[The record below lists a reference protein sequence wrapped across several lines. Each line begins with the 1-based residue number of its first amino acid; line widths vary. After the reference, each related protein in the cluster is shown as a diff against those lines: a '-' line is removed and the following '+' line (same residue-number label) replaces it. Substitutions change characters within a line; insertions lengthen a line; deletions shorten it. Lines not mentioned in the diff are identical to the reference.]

1 MNYRINGQQDK
12 GTEGMEQ
19 TNPEIGKS
27 VKAMG
32 LATNYHDMGRG
43 KPIILLH
50 GSGPGVSAWAN
61 WGRTM
66 PRLAEHFR
74 VIALDL
80 AGYGQTELD
89 PGAQYDMPYWVAHLL
104 GFIDA
109 LGLEKV
115 SFVGNSFG
123 GALATNFNLLY
134 PDRVDRVAVMAGP
147 VCTFEVTA
155 SLHKAWGY
163 ANPTPALMREL
174 MTIFAY
180 DPSIISDTLVQL
192 RYEASN
198 REGYRQAYEAMFPLE
213 RRQPILDAWGLSDE
227 QFRSFTNEWLFLH
240 GLNDTIVPFEVSVR
254 AARHIERSQVRLF
267 NRCGHWIMVEQA
279 DRFCRAL
286 IEFFSEV

>member
-1 MNYRINGQQDK
+1 
-12 GTEGMEQ
+12 MEQ
-19 TNPEIGKS
+19 TNLEIGQS

-32 LATNYHDMGRG
+32 LATNYHDMGSG
-43 KPIILLH
+43 KPVILLH

-80 AGYGQTELD
+80 AGYGHTELD
-89 PGAQYDMPYWVAHLL
+89 PNAQYDMPYWVAHLL
-104 GFIDA
+104 AFLDA

-115 SFVGNSFG
+115 SLVGNSFG

-147 VCTFEVTA
+147 VCSFEVTP

-163 ANPTPALMREL
+163 TNPSPVLMREL
-174 MTIFAY
+174 MTIFAF
-180 DPSIISDTLVQL
+180 DPSIISDELVQL

-198 REGYRQAYEAMFPLE
+198 RDGYREAYEAMFPLE
-213 RRQPILDAWGLSDE
+213 HRQAILDAWGQSDDA
-227 QFRSFTNEWLFLH
+227 FRSFTNEWLFLH
-240 GLNDTIVPFEVSVR
+240 GLNDSIVPFEVSLR

-286 IEFFSEV
+286 IEFFSES